1 MLRRQRGMTFIGGLI
16 IAAIV
21 AVIGFAALRLV
32 PVYLEY
38 QKVVAAF
45 KQLEVDYATGGATE
59 SEIRRTLERRFDV
72 DDVTSITPQEVAIRR
87 NNGTLAVS
95 VEYSAV
101 APFISN
107 ISFLVD
113 FQRAVTVR
121 AN

>member
-1 MLRRQRGMTFIGGLI
+1 MLRHQRGITFIGGLV
-16 IAAIV
+16 IATFVAI
-21 AVIGFAALRLV
+21 IGFAALRLA

-45 KQLEVDYATGGATE
+45 KQIEVEYATGGATE
-59 SEIRRTLERRFDV
+59 GDIRLTLQRRFDV
-72 DDVTSITPQEVAIRR
+72 DDVTSITPQEVSIRR
-87 NNGTLAVS
+87 NNGTLEVS

-113 FQRAVTVR
+113 FERTVNVR

>member
-38 QKVVAAF
+38 QKVVGAF

-87 NNGTLAVS
+87 NNGTIEVS

-101 APFISN
+101 APFLSN

>member
-1 MLRRQRGMTFIGGLI
+1 MLRHQRGITFIGGLI
-16 IAAIV
+16 IATFVAI
-21 AVIGFAALRLV
+21 IGFAALRLA

-45 KQLEVDYATGGATE
+45 KQLEVEYATGGATE
-59 SEIRRTLERRFDV
+59 GDIRLTLQRRFDV
-72 DDVTSITPQEVAIRR
+72 DDVTSITPQEVSIRR
-87 NNGTLAVS
+87 NNGVLEVS

-113 FQRAVTVR
+113 FKRTVNVR
-121 AN
+121 TN

>member
-16 IAAIV
+16 V
-21 AVIGFAALRLV
+21 AVFVAIIAFAALRLV

-59 SEIRRTLERRFDV
+59 PEIRRTLERRFDV

-87 NNGTLAVS
+87 NNGTLEVS

-113 FQRAVTVR
+113 FQRTVTVR

>member
-1 MLRRQRGMTFIGGLI
+1 MLRHQRGITFIGGLI
-16 IAAIV
+16 IATFVAI
-21 AVIGFAALRLV
+21 IGFAALRLA
-32 PVYLEY
+32 PAYLEY

-45 KQLEVDYATGGATE
+45 KQLEVEYSTGGATE
-59 SEIRRTLERRFDV
+59 GDIRQTLQRRFDV
-72 DDVTSITPQEVAIRR
+72 DDVTSITPQEVSIRR
-87 NNGTLAVS
+87 NNGMLEVS

-113 FQRAVTVR
+113 FERTVNVR

>member
-1 MLRRQRGMTFIGGLI
+1 MLRHQRGITFIGGLI
-16 IAAIV
+16 IATFVAI
-21 AVIGFAALRLV
+21 IGFAGLRLA

-45 KQLEVDYATGGATE
+45 KQLEVENSTGGATE
-59 SEIRRTLERRFDV
+59 GDIRLTLQRRFDV
-72 DDVTSITPQEVAIRR
+72 DDVTSITPQEVSIRR
-87 NNGTLAVS
+87 NNGMLEVS

-113 FQRAVTVR
+113 FERAVNVR